1 MGFFIFMDRVNFYI
15 DGFNIYH
22 AIDRLNNNKL
32 KWINYY
38 DLCKS
43 LLKNNESINKV
54 YYFSAYA
61 FWKPYSQNKHY
72 ILVQALKH
80 FDVEVVLGN
89 FKKKTQSLNI
99 PDNNGNIIKYNY
111 EYHEEKES
119 DVNIAIHL
127 VRDACNKSCDKA
139 ILLSGD
145 SDLVPAIRMA
155 KQENQNLKIGIVVPA
170 YVQASS
176 LKDASDFSVKL
187 SKINIS
193 SMLLPQ
199 SIVLKNG
206 NTITCPKDWQ

>member
-1 MGFFIFMDRVNFYI
+1 MFKVNFYI

-22 AIDRLNNNKL
+22 AIDRLKNNKL

-43 LLKNNESINKV
+43 LLKNDEIINEI

-72 ILVQALKH
+72 IFIQALKH
-80 FDVEVVLGN
+80 FNVNVVLGN
-89 FKKKTQSLNI
+89 FKKKTQNLNI
-99 PDNNGNIIKYNY
+99 KDSNGNIINY
-111 EYHEEKES
+111 YYVYHEEKES

-127 VRDACNKSCDKA
+127 VRDACNRNCDKA

-145 SDLVPAIRMA
+145 SDLVPAIKMA
-155 KQENQNLKIGIVVPA
+155 KQENSNLKVGVVIPA
-170 YVQASS
+170 NVQAGS
-176 LKDASDFSVKL
+176 LKKVSDFNTKL

-193 SMLLPQ
+193 SLLLPH
-199 SIVLKNG
+199 SILLKNG
-206 NTITCPKDWQ
+206 KTIICPKDWQ